1 MTQFPDRPRFK
12 LLVSHYHEFDL
23 WRGPDWFAERLRK
36 EFPQV
41 EVGNLTADERAEE
54 QIADAEVVVSWRL
67 SHKAA
72 IAAKKLR
79 WLHSTS
85 AAVHQLLYP
94 EIVNSDI
101 ILTNGSEVHA
111 AVVAEHVI
119 ALVFALAK
127 KFPEAARFQ
136 QKRIWG
142 QEDIWKAQPRPR
154 EIAGATLGL
163 VGLGSIGREVVQRA
177 VALGMRVIAVR
188 EHLEKGCPQ
197 GVAQV
202 FAPSQL
208 DALLRESDYVVLALP
223 LTRDTKNLIN
233 AERLSRMKPDARLI
247 NVGRGAVVDEAALIE
262 ALRAGKI
269 AGAGLDVFVEEPLPS
284 DSPLW
289 DLEHLLITPHTAS
302 DSEKQWDRQYALVA
316 ENLRRYLNHEP
327 LRSVV
332 DKQKGY

>member
-154 EIAGATLGL
+154 EIAGA
-163 VGLGSIGREVVQRA
+163 
-177 VALGMRVIAVR
+177 VR